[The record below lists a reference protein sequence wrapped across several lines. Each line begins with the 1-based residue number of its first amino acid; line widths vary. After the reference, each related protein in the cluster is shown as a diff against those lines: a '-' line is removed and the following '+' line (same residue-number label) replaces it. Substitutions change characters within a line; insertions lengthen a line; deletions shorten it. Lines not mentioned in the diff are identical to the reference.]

1 MRSLMSYNRPNTF
14 SSLLDDV
21 FNRSIMDFVG
31 NDMMQSSPMVNIIE
45 HEDNYTVEVAA
56 PGMKQEDCDV
66 QIVKDNLVIK
76 GEKKQESEDKDSKG
90 NFTRREFNYQS
101 FTKRY
106 TLSEDINRDSVDA
119 KYENGVLHI
128 VLEKV
133 RDEEKPEA
141 VKRIEIG

>member
-21 FNRSIMDFVG
+21 FNRPIMDFVG

-56 PGMKQEDCDV
+56 PGMKKEDFDV

>member
-1 MRSLMSYNRPNTF
+1 MRRLMSYNRPNTF

-56 PGMKQEDCDV
+56 PGMKKEDFDV

-133 RDEEKPEA
+133 RDEVKPEA

>member
-56 PGMKQEDCDV
+56 PGMKKEDFDV

>member
-45 HEDNYTVEVAA
+45 HEDNYTVELAA
-56 PGMKQEDCDV
+56 PGMKKEDFDV

-76 GEKKQESEDKDSKG
+76 GEKKHESEDKDSKG

-128 VLEKV
+128 ILEKV

>member
-56 PGMKQEDCDV
+56 PGMKKEDFDV
-66 QIVKDNLVIK
+66 QIVKDNLVIN

>member
-56 PGMKQEDCDV
+56 PGMKKEDFDV

-106 TLSEDINRDSVDA
+106 TLSDDINRDSVDA

-133 RDEEKPEA
+133 KDEEKPEA

>member
-56 PGMKQEDCDV
+56 PGMKKEDFDV

-128 VLEKV
+128 ILEKV

>member
-56 PGMKQEDCDV
+56 PGMKKEDFDV

-133 RDEEKPEA
+133 KDEEKPEA